1 MMSLSARAGRPKFL
15 TGVRN
20 ESTLSGTSGA
30 NTGAGLVGLR
40 NANKICTVTAIT
52 SIITSIRFEIL
63 KDLHLLSRILTNA
76 NLHVAG

>member
-30 NTGAGLVGLR
+30 NTGAVVGGRSGLGVEGGVEGGWVG
-40 NANKICTVTAIT
+40 K
-52 SIITSIRFEIL
+52 E
-63 KDLHLLSRILTNA
+63 
-76 NLHVAG
+76 

>member
-30 NTGAGLVGLR
+30 NTGAGLVGGRSGLGVER
-40 NANKICTVTAIT
+40 GVEGGWVGK
-52 SIITSIRFEIL
+52 E
-63 KDLHLLSRILTNA
+63 
-76 NLHVAG
+76 